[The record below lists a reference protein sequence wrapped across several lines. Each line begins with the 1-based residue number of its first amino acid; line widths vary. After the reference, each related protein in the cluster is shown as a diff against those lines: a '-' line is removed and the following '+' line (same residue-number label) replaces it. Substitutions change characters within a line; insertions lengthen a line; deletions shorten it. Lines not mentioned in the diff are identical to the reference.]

1 MTRSASK
8 IKLTGYK
15 DLFGPGVTMS
25 DKEEITEIPL
35 NELHEFANH
44 PFRVV
49 DNDEMNELVQS
60 IKEHGVLYPVL
71 SEDAWKAGMRSLQD
85 TDAAM
90 RQGWQ
95 GLRPFR

>member
-35 NELHEFANH
+35 NELHEFCE
-44 PFRVV
+44 PSVPC
-49 DNDEMNELVQS
+49 
-60 IKEHGVLYPVL
+60 G
-71 SEDAWKAGMRSLQD
+71 G
-85 TDAAM
+85 
-90 RQGWQ
+90 
-95 GLRPFR
+95 